1 MLTLLPLLTW
11 LILQRL
17 QTTLHGLCSLKRLA
31 QLVQRILLLFLFRVV
46 GGRGGLADLLLN
58 VVETF
63 LDRAFIL
70 SGITEIAILRSGVF
84 ENLVALLDPILE
96 LLSFDCVGCST
107 RFIRGFSVFL
117 AVAEGLQLIGHR
129 LQF

>member
-1 MLTLLPLLTW
+1 M
-11 LILQRL
+11 
-17 QTTLHGLCSLKRLA
+17 
-31 QLVQRILLLFLFRVV
+31 
-46 GGRGGLADLLLN
+46 ADLLLN

-84 ENLVALLDPILE
+84 ENLVALLNPILE

-129 LQF
+129 LQFRADAILLLIDFLSPAVSVSGRAGFIRELLRFVGDLALPPIH